1 MEQKRFLTADEVFQ
15 RFHIDADAL
24 ASLVESGAV
33 KALADLGSFKYRT
46 EDFVSLVNSGTIS
59 SRNPEQGL
67 FDSDSDVRI
76 VGLDDDGQSTEI
88 PVKSDDASEWEGL
101 TETLESS
108 LGGPASSDSDSDVR
122 LAPLHPELSD
132 EVKIKS
138 ETDHEMNLV
147 GSSDESSLLMIAS
160 PSDSDVSLVTSE
172 VKPAGEEPSRE
183 LGGPNS
189 TNEFT
194 ISPPESS
201 SEVSLVDAD
210 SGIRLSDEES
220 GIRLANDDIGI
231 SLVSAGGSSDD
242 SGISLVG
249 ADSGITLASDDL
261 GDEESGIRLATDL
274 SSGDDSGISLVD
286 ADSGISLLGD
296 ADSGISLLGDADSGI
311 SLLGDADSGI
321 SLVDADS
328 GITAEGDV
336 FDPKPAK
343 GKGTSGEI
351 VVGSDATQTLGVSD
365 ELFDDSGFDVNLAE
379 EEKTSELKTSM
390 GTTPG
395 YPKTAVDKQTKSPF
409 PPPVL
414 SLSETFKLDEPP
426 EVEDLEISDD
436 LEDAEAS
443 DFSGE
448 FAAVEEDE
456 VFEASDDDFSAAEM
470 AVPDDE
476 DLSES
481 EIEVPAAKVKKGPK
495 EPQWGPVA
503 VAPIAISALT
513 MLAAVTVLGGGLATM
528 WTGGEAPG
536 PVGTLISTLAGL
548 SPF

>member
-59 SRNPEQGL
+59 SRNPEQAL

-76 VGLDDDGQSTEI
+76 VGLDVDGQSTEI
-88 PVKSDDASEWEGL
+88 PVKSDDASQWEGL

-122 LAPLHPELSD
+122 LAPLDPELSD

-183 LGGPNS
+183 LGGANS

-220 GIRLANDDIGI
+220 GIRLANDDSGI
-231 SLVSAGGSSDD
+231 SLSNDDSGISLISDGGSSDD
-242 SGISLVG
+242 SGITLVG
-249 ADSGITLASDDL
+249 VDSGITLASDDR
-261 GDEESGIRLATDL
+261 DEESGIRLATGL

-296 ADSGISLLGDADSGI
+296 ADSGISL
-311 SLLGDADSGI
+311 
-321 SLVDADS
+321 VDADS
-328 GITAEGDV
+328 GITAEGDI

-343 GKGTSGEI
+343 EKGTSGEI
-351 VVGSDATQTLGVSD
+351 VVGSDATQTLDVSD

-379 EEKTSELKTSM
+379 EEKTSELQAPM

-395 YPKTAVDKQTKSPF
+395 YPKTVVDKQTKSPF

-443 DFSGE
+443 DFSDE

-476 DLSES
+476 DLSDG

-513 MLAAVTVLGGGLATM
+513 MLAAVTILGGGLATM

>member
-59 SRNPEQGL
+59 IRNPEQGL

-76 VGLDDDGQSTEI
+76 VGLDVDGQSTEI
-88 PVKSDDASEWEGL
+88 PVKSDDGSQWEGL
-101 TETLESS
+101 TETLETS
-108 LGGPASSDSDSDVR
+108 LGGQGSSDSDSDVR
-122 LAPLHPELSD
+122 LAPLDPDLSA

-138 ETDHEMNLV
+138 ETDHERNLV

-160 PSDSDVSLVTSE
+160 PSDSDVSLVTSD
-172 VKPAGEEPSRE
+172 VKPGVEEPSRE

-189 TNEFT
+189 TSEFT
-194 ISPPESS
+194 ISPPGSS

-220 GIRLANDDIGI
+220 GIRLANDDSGISLANEDSGI
-231 SLVSAGGSSDD
+231 SLVSDGGSSDD

-249 ADSGITLASDDL
+249 VDSGITLVSDDL
-261 GDEESGIRLATDL
+261 GDEESGIRLATGL

-296 ADSGISLLGDADSGI
+296 ADSGISLMDG
-311 SLLGDADSGI
+311 
-321 SLVDADS
+321 DS

-336 FDPKPAK
+336 FDPKPTK
-343 GKGTSGEI
+343 GKRTSGEI
-351 VVGSDATQTLGVSD
+351 VVGSDATQTLDVSD

-379 EEKTSELKTSM
+379 EEKTSELKTSK

-395 YPKTAVDKQTKSPF
+395 YPKTVVDKQTKSPF

-443 DFSGE
+443 DFSDE

-470 AVPDDE
+470 AVPNDE
-476 DLSES
+476 DLSDG